1 MESLQLL
8 LDGFAVALT
17 PLNIAL
23 VFAGVLIGTTVGM
36 LPGIGPINAIAILIP
51 VTFALGLSPATALI
65 LFAGIYYGSQYGNSI
80 STILLNV
87 PGTASSVAT
96 ALDGYEMTRR
106 GRAGPALAS
115 AAISSFVGGTTSI
128 FGLILFAPLLAA
140 WAIRFGPA
148 EYFALIVFAFCALSG
163 LTGKSVMKG
172 MIAAVFGLML
182 ATIGLDPSS
191 SVPRFTFGQLKL
203 LDGLDFVVVTIGLF
217 AISEVLQGLESS
229 ATGEK
234 VSRLVGRV
242 MLTARELRESIG
254 SMLRGSV
261 IGFLIGVLPGAGGTI
276 ASFVAYSSERTWLG
290 RKQTF
295 GQGDLRGVAAPESAN
310 NAATTGALIPLLTL
324 GVPGS
329 GTTAVMLGALLA
341 MNVTP
346 GPLLLE
352 SSPELFW
359 GLVASMYIGNVLL
372 LMLNLPLVGI
382 FVRILSVPRW
392 FLMPTVVAISFV
404 AVYAVNNSPFDIL
417 LMTMFGALGYLMR
430 KTGFPLAPLILGL
443 VLGPLM
449 EKNLR
454 RALALSGGDWWVL
467 VSSPLTIAL
476 WTLAAVSLLAPLLFA
491 TVRRMQRLR
500 AAREGRGGP
509 VPPAPDG
516 TTERET
522 EEESLRL

>member
-1 MESLQLL
+1 MEVLHLL
-8 LDGFAVALT
+8 ADGFAVALQPT
-17 PLNIAL
+17 NLLIAFVG
-23 VFAGVLIGTTVGM
+23 VFIGTLVGM
-36 LPGIGPINAIAILIP
+36 LPGIGPINAIAMLIP
-51 VTFALGLSPATALI
+51 VTFALGLGPASSLI

-87 PGTASSVAT
+87 PGTASSVPT

-115 AAISSFVGGTTSI
+115 AAIASFVGGTASI
-128 FGLILFAPLLAA
+128 FGLILFAPLLAR

-163 LTGKSVMKG
+163 LTGRSVAKG
-172 MIAAVFGLML
+172 MIAAIFGLML
-182 ATIGLDPSS
+182 ATVGLDPSS

-217 AISEVLQGLESS
+217 AVSEVLQGLEGSR
-229 ATGEK
+229 AGEN
-234 VSRLVGRV
+234 VGIAVGRV
-242 MLTARELRESIG
+242 MITLRELRMSIG

-261 IGFLIGVLPGAGGTI
+261 LGFLIGVLPGAGGTI
-276 ASFVAYSSERTWLG
+276 ASFVAYSSERRWLG
-290 RKQTF
+290 RKQRF
-295 GQGDLRGVAAPESAN
+295 GEGDLRGVAAPEAAN

-341 MNVTP
+341 MNITP

-352 SSPELFW
+352 NSPDLFW
-359 GLVASMYIGNVLL
+359 GLVASMYVGNVML
-372 LMLNLPLVGI
+372 LMLNLPLVGF

-392 FLMPTVVAISFV
+392 FLMPTVIAISFV

-417 LMTMFGALGYLMR
+417 LMTLFGILGYIMR

-454 RALALSGGDWWVL
+454 RALALSGGDWSVL
-467 VSSPLTIAL
+467 FSSPLTIL
-476 WTLAAVSLLAPLLFA
+476 MWLAAAASLMAPVLFA
-491 TVRRMQRLR
+491 TVRRMRRLSGP
-500 AAREGRGGP
+500 EPLEPSPVGGP
-509 VPPAPDG
+509 PGA
-516 TTERET
+516 
-522 EEESLRL
+522 EEEPVEESAEV